1 MKKISVFGAGS
12 WGTALANLL
21 GENGYSVTL
30 WCRRLDQARAINMRG
45 ENPNYLRGYRISP
58 NVMATSQIEE
68 AMGSSKWVI
77 ALPTQAI
84 RGFLNKVAGK
94 MTKVPD
100 ICNVAKGI
108 EIESMSTV
116 SGIVKDVLG
125 DVTYS
130 VLSGPSHAE
139 EVIQGLPTA
148 VVVAS
153 SSFEVAEQ
161 WQTIFSR
168 PNFRVYT
175 SNDVSGVEIGG
186 AVKNVIAIAA
196 GIVKAMELGDNTLAA
211 LVSRGLAEIM
221 RLGAKTGANP
231 LTLSGLAGV
240 GDLVVTCFSDHSRN
254 MRLGLAI
261 GKGKTMEDALSELG
275 QVAEGVFTAKALKKM
290 GENVGVE
297 LPNVDVVYDILYNN
311 LPPAEALRTLLLRD
325 PKPEL
330 PPAMQWM

>member
-21 GENGYSVTL
+21 GEKGYPVTL

-45 ENPNYLRGYRISP
+45 ENPDYLRGYRISS

-68 AMGSSKWVI
+68 AMTSSKWVI

-84 RGFLNKVAGK
+84 RGFLTKVAGK
-94 MTKVPD
+94 MTKAPD
-100 ICNVAKGI
+100 LCNVAKGI

-116 SGIVKDVLG
+116 SEIVKDVLG
-125 DVTYS
+125 DVAYS

-168 PNFRVYT
+168 PTFRVYT
-175 SNDVSGVEIGG
+175 SSDVRGVEIGG

-254 MRLGLAI
+254 MRLGLSI
-261 GKGKTMEDALSELG
+261 GRGKTVEEALSELG

-297 LPNVDVVYDILYNN
+297 LPIVDVMYDILYNN
-311 LPPAEALRTLLLRD
+311 LPPAEALRALLSRD
-325 PKPEL
+325 LKPEL

>member
-21 GENGYSVTL
+21 GENGYPVTL

-45 ENPNYLRGYRISP
+45 ENPDYLRGYRISP

-68 AMGSSKWVI
+68 VMGSSKWVI

-84 RGFLNKVAGK
+84 RGFLTKVAGK

-100 ICNVAKGI
+100 LCNVAKGI
-108 EIESMSTV
+108 EVESMSTV
-116 SGIVKDVLG
+116 SGIVKDVMG
-125 DVTYS
+125 DVAYS

-221 RLGAKTGANP
+221 RLGAKTGVNP

-261 GKGKTMEDALSELG
+261 GRGKTMEEALSELG

-297 LPNVDVVYDILYNN
+297 LPIVDVVYDILYNN
-311 LPPAEALRTLLLRD
+311 LPPAEALGTLLLRD

>member
-100 ICNVAKGI
+100 LCNVAKGI
-108 EIESMSTV
+108 EVESMSTV

-161 WQTIFSR
+161 WQTIFSC

-297 LPNVDVVYDILYNN
+297 LPIVDVVYDILYNN